1 MKKIFKQRPK
11 YSYEVGGGAFC
22 FNFYIDEKDPKGNYL
37 HITTPS
43 GAFEQ
48 TVRNYAFGYLLA
60 ASQQGKMDELAA
72 YGLML
77 YRVSEEVYQDLGFA
91 NDIIKAINKRDKRL
105 MKQGAEMA
113 KAVTDSEEIASQA
126 FMESVVE
133 RSQMSKKEAKA
144 ASEADKELMREILN
158 EKEGE
163 NGE

>member
-1 MKKIFKQRPK
+1 MNIFNKREPK
-11 YSYEVGGGAFC
+11 YSYEVGGGAFR
-22 FNFYIDEKDPKGNYL
+22 FDFYVDEKDPKGNYL

-60 ASQQGKMDELAA
+60 ASQQGKMSELEA

-77 YRVSEEVYQDLGFA
+77 YRVSDEVYQDLGFCQ
-91 NDIIKAINKRDKRL
+91 DIIKAINKRDKRL
-105 MKQGAEMA
+105 MKQGAKNAA
-113 KAVTDSEEIASQA
+113 KVTDTEETASQA

-144 ASEADKELMREILN
+144 ASEADKAALREVLK
-158 EKEGE
+158 EKDTE
-163 NGE
+163 

>member
-1 MKKIFKQRPK
+1 MSIFNKRKPK
-11 YSYEVGGGAFC
+11 YSYKVGGGAFC
-22 FNFYIDEKDPKGNYL
+22 FDFYIDEKDPKGNYL

-77 YRVSEEVYQDLGFA
+77 YRVSEEVYQDLGFCQ
-91 NDIIKAINKRDKRL
+91 DIIKAINKRDKRL
-105 MKQGAEMA
+105 AKKAE
-113 KAVTDSEEIASQA
+113 
-126 FMESVVE
+126 
-133 RSQMSKKEAKA
+133 KA
-144 ASEADKELMREILN
+144 ASEITEYQDQADAAFMDEVAAYADATPKERKKMRQESKAAMREVLN
-158 EKEGE
+158 EKEEE